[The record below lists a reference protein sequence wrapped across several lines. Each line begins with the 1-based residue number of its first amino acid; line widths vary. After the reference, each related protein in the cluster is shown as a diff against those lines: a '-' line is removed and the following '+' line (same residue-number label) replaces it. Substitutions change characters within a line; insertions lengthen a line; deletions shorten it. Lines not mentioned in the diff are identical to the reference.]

1 LKLKELFAK
10 ANITFLGPNC
20 LGFINAAA
28 HVDATFARNTVR
40 KGSIAFLSQSGAL
53 GTAAL
58 DWAEEVGV
66 GLSHFISLGNKT
78 GISENECLEY
88 FSADTDVKAIVLY
101 LEDFVDGKR
110 FMQLVE
116 KCSKPVVI
124 LKPGKSEAA
133 QKALGSHTGSLAQSD
148 SIISAALSQCGAI
161 RVHTIEELF
170 NLMQLFDTGKALRS
184 PDIAVIT
191 NAGGPGVITTDAIE
205 LNQLTLTPLEGK
217 TEKLLALNL
226 PSASNIKNPVD
237 VLGDA
242 LADRY
247 QVALK
252 TVLADAN
259 VSGVIV
265 LLTPQVMTEIKKT
278 ALLIAELARKTDKPI
293 LVSFIGGKYVK
304 EGRQILAKYK
314 IPSFLYPND
323 AVNALSY
330 LWVYRKG
337 RYQKSKRPKEHS
349 MVQNRAKVEAMLFDV
364 HGVVDTQTAEKI
376 LSVYGIPILPSA
388 FPQDIADARRVGAK
402 LGYPLV
408 MKLIHPD
415 LLHKTDQKAVY
426 LDIDSQEKL
435 EQAYISLESLARKLK
450 LSLWKVEIQQ
460 FVKGSL
466 ELILGAKKD
475 ADLYSLI
482 GGIKVLRKH
491 GFGHSI
497 LFGMGGIYAEIYKD
511 VALKIGPL
519 SLRDVDGLL
528 DETKAGKVLSGARGK
543 TFNVQKIK
551 HTIIQID
558 LLLRDFPQ
566 INELDINP
574 LFAKG
579 EDVWVV
585 DVKMIVE

>member
-1 LKLKELFAK
+1 
-10 ANITFLGPNC
+10 
-20 LGFINAAA
+20 
-28 HVDATFARNTVR
+28 
-40 KGSIAFLSQSGAL
+40 
-53 GTAAL
+53 
-58 DWAEEVGV
+58 
-66 GLSHFISLGNKT
+66 
-78 GISENECLEY
+78 
-88 FSADTDVKAIVLY
+88 
-101 LEDFVDGKR
+101 
-110 FMQLVE
+110 
-116 KCSKPVVI
+116 
-124 LKPGKSEAA
+124 
-133 QKALGSHTGSLAQSD
+133 
-148 SIISAALSQCGAI
+148 
-161 RVHTIEELF
+161 
-170 NLMQLFDTGKALRS
+170 
-184 PDIAVIT
+184 
-191 NAGGPGVITTDAIE
+191 
-205 LNQLTLTPLEGK
+205 
-217 TEKLLALNL
+217 
-226 PSASNIKNPVD
+226 
-237 VLGDA
+237 
-242 LADRY
+242 
-247 QVALK
+247 
-252 TVLADAN
+252 
-259 VSGVIV
+259 
-265 LLTPQVMTEIKKT
+265 
-278 ALLIAELARKTDKPI
+278 
-293 LVSFIGGKYVK
+293 
-304 EGRQILAKYK
+304 
-314 IPSFLYPND
+314 
-323 AVNALSY
+323 
-330 LWVYRKG
+330 
-337 RYQKSKRPKEHS
+337 

-466 ELILGAKKD
+466 ELIIGAKKD